1 MKINPKSFIYEDVVK
16 LLENPFIQSLEPLE
30 YGKAIQ
36 TAVEHYVT
44 HQVNSI
50 AKSEL
55 LVDLT
60 KNAILSKS
68 FEYGNNGPGFDRL
81 LQGNQKKIQIKLRQ
95 VYGVTPYTRQ
105 VHFENTRR
113 QSEKNKNESS
123 ESGLVRYAVNEFD
136 YVVVVLCHIIDGERK
151 KYHDWSYSV
160 IKTYD
165 LEDVNIQGY
174 CTRNISSALLMENK
188 CDNIYMLTNKLK
200 GLI

>member
-1 MKINPKSFIYEDVVK
+1 MKINQKSFIYEDIVK

-50 AKSEL
+50 AESEL

-95 VYGVTPYTRQ
+95 VYGVKPYTRQ

-136 YVVVVLCHIIDGERK
+136 YVVVVLCHIVDGERK

-160 IKTYD
+160 IKSYD